1 MPLYVADYLGDTMHL
16 TTLQHGAYVLLLMH
30 YWRTGPLPDD
40 QDELAAIV
48 KLDEKAWKGV
58 WAKLCGFFTANGDGR
73 LHQKRMD
80 WERRRWTDISDKR
93 RDAGKRGAE
102 AKHRSPTNNSGA
114 PPTPKAQPALQPE
127 VVPLTTTSGSQYATT
142 SLAIATDLP
151 PPLPVDN
158 LANARNLPP
167 DLPEPLPPISGN
179 CQDFATHFAS
189 VPLPLQR
196 EELYLS
202 LGKEAAREGK
212 TANPEQNPLADE
224 AGLSR
229 DALYRKSSRD
239 ALPPSG
245 AASEPPV
252 RRHTLD
258 VQRKAVAKPERPKA
272 CHLAGAHLAAMRKQA
287 GIWRRHERRL

>member
-1 MPLYVADYLGDTMHL
+1 MSSNDKWMPLYVADYLGDTMHL

-40 QDELAAIV
+40 HEELAAIV

-58 WAKLCGFFTANGDGR
+58 WAKLCGFFTPTDGK

-80 WERRRWTDISDKR
+80 WERRRWTEISDKR

-102 AKHRSPTNNSGA
+102 AKHRSHTNNGSA
-114 PPTPKAQPALQPE
+114 PPTPKAAPQQQPE
-127 VVPLTTTSGSQYATT
+127 VVGRHVIPQPTSNPSVAN
-142 SLAIATDLP
+142 ARNLP
-151 PPLPVDN
+151 EPLPVDN

-167 DLPEPLPPISGN
+167 NLPEPLPPISGI
-179 CQDFATHFAS
+179 CQDFATRFAS

-196 EELYLS
+196 EDLYLS

-212 TANPEQNPLADE
+212 EANSEQNPPPVVAE
-224 AGLSR
+224 FSR
-229 DALYRKSSRD
+229 DALKEILD

-245 AASEPPV
+245 AAAEP
-252 RRHTLD
+252 REKRHTLD
-258 VQRKAVAKPERPKA
+258 VQRQSVAKPVRPKA
-272 CHLAGAHLAAMRKQA
+272 CPLVGAHLAAMRKQA
-287 GIWRRHERRL
+287 GIWVAP